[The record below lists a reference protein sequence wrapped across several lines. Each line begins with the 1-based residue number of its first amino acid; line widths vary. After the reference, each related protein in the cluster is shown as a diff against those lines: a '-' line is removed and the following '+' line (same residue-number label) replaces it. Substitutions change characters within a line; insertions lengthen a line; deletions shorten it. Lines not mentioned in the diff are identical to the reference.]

1 MLADYHLVFF
11 KLFQA
16 TCAATVLLEK
26 SSRGFHFHYKR
37 ANTKKKANKKGKSY
51 HKKGNKRGGT
61 SKTNAPKFLPFVVC
75 IYHRYRNLSLF
86 FLLSNRSC

>member
-37 ANTKKKANKKGKSY
+37 ANTKKRQIKKKKAIIKKAIKEEALQKQMHQS
-51 HKKGNKRGGT
+51 
-61 SKTNAPKFLPFVVC
+61 
-75 IYHRYRNLSLF
+75 F
-86 FLLSNRSC
+86 FLL